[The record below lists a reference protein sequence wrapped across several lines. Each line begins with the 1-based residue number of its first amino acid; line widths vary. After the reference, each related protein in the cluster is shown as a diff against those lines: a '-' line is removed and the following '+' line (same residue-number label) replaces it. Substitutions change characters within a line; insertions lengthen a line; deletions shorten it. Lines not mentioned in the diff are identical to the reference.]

1 MGERMDR
8 REFFGLLGGV
18 VAWPL
23 VARSQPRRGLP
34 RIGFLGQTSAAAYA
48 PFVDA
53 FRQGLGDHGYIEDR
67 TIRIEFRWADGNN
80 ARLDELMAELV
91 RSQVDL
97 IVTHGTVAGSAAK
110 RANTSIPVVVAG
122 VGDFVGAG
130 IVGNLARPEAN
141 VTGLSLLATEI
152 SEKRMELL
160 RETVP
165 KLARVALIWNPD
177 NASVA
182 LKFGSAQ
189 SAARLIGVDVVAFEV
204 RNLSDLQG
212 TLRDVARAGVDAI
225 FLADDPVLLTHRTLL
240 ASAALEL
247 RLPLVSEFR
256 AITEAGGLWSYGP
269 AVLAVFRRI
278 GAYVDKIL
286 KGAKPGDLPVEQ
298 PTQFE
303 LVINMQ
309 TAKALALTIPPAL
322 LARADEVIE

>member
-1 MGERMDR
+1 MRR
-8 REFFGLLGGV
+8 REFIFLAAGAMAAATPGAPFAYAQRPGKV
-18 VAWPL
+18 
-23 VARSQPRRGLP
+23 P

-53 FRQGLGDHGYIEDR
+53 FRQGLRDHGYIEDR
-67 TIRIEFRWADGNN
+67 TIQIEFRWAEGNN
-80 ARLDELMAELV
+80 ARLGELMAELV

-97 IVTHGTVAGSAAK
+97 IVTHGTVAGTAAK

-141 VTGLSLLATEI
+141 ITGLSLLATEI

-160 RETVP
+160 RETLP

-182 LKFGSAQ
+182 LKFKSAQ
-189 SAARLIGVDVVAFEV
+189 AAARLMGIDVVAFEI
-204 RNLSDLQG
+204 RNLSDLEG
-212 TLRDVARAGVDAI
+212 ALPAAARAAADAI
-225 FLADDPVLLTHRTLL
+225 FLADDPVLLTHRAVL
-240 ASAALEL
+240 ASTALGL

-256 AITEAGGLWSYGP
+256 AIAEAGGLWSYGP

-278 GAYVDKIL
+278 GVYVDKLL

-298 PTQFE
+298 PTRFE
-303 LVINMQ
+303 FVINLRA
-309 TAKALALTIPPAL
+309 AKTLGLTIPPTL